1 MDINALSNFSPQ
13 QNFPVEALP
22 VSVENSGQTSQNSA
36 ARSLVVKNRERTS
49 GLSRKKESDTVDI
62 SSSSGQDSN
71 NKKSFSGRAAGLFYD
86 LPNMRNWDHRITAWF
101 KTAFAVQ
108 GDIPQTSGL
117 RIDIIV

>member
-13 QNFPVEALP
+13 QDFPVEALP
-22 VSVENSGQTSQNSA
+22 VPVENSGQTRQNPA

-49 GLSRKKESDTVDI
+49 GLARKKTSDTVDI
-62 SSSSGQDSN
+62 SSSSGQDN
-71 NKKSFSGRAAGLFYD
+71 DTTNTLAGKAAGLLYD

-117 RIDIIV
+117 RIDIVV